1 MGYKIGND
9 NGRVEGSF
17 DTLTTEKIV
26 GKFEYGE
33 KDTAGS
39 NEIIREVKSEEGD
52 VYGNN

>member
-17 DTLTTEKIV
+17 DTLTTEEVV
-26 GKFEYGE
+26 GKFEYGK

-39 NEIIREVKSEEGD
+39 SEIIHEVKSEEENT
-52 VYGNN
+52 YGNN